1 MDVNLDGLFR
11 LNSSYDYGDDY
22 VYTDDD
28 LESRRAQAVWI
39 PLVYSVVLVVGL
51 LGNGL
56 LLAFLARKK
65 RAWRTSDTFVLHLS
79 VADVLLLVT
88 LPLWAAQASQSCG
101 WCVGLALC
109 KISGVLFKLNFFCG
123 VFLLA
128 AICLDRYLFWVHAK
142 PLFSH
147 KKPRMTHLS
156 CACAWIISLLL
167 TLPDWL
173 FLVLEP
179 HPWKEEWTQC
189 VPSLYPANTRLASRL
204 PQHLFGAA
212 AAVVVGC
219 SCLLPW
225 LLRPPKSLRNQ
236 RAAIITLI
244 LAGAFSFCWV
254 PYNVALA
261 VDTFGGA
268 KKTSPATKTSLMATA
283 ALGCVHACLR
293 PLLYFGVS
301 ATFRTWTLAALSC
314 AKVEPK
320 GSAWGLGVGEDAV
333 PERTPEE
340 EEELKQVANGEQQE
354 QSKVSSCDS

>member
-28 LESRRAQAVWI
+28 PESRRARAVWI
-39 PLVYSVVLVVGL
+39 PLVYSVVLVAGL

-56 LLAFLARKK
+56 LLAFLAQKK

-79 VADVLLLVT
+79 VADLLLLVT

-128 AICLDRYLFWVHAK
+128 AICLDRYLFWVHAT
-142 PLFSH
+142 PLFSRR
-147 KKPRMTHLS
+147 KPRMTHLS
-156 CACAWIISLLL
+156 CALAWASSLLL

-173 FLVLEP
+173 FLALEP

-189 VPSLYPANTRLASRL
+189 VPSLYPAHTRLASRL

-212 AAVVVGC
+212 AAAVVCC

-225 LLRPPKSLRNQ
+225 LRRPPLSLRDQ
-236 RAAIITLI
+236 RAAITTLI
-244 LAGAFSFCWV
+244 LAGVFCFCWL
-254 PYNVALA
+254 PYNVTLA
-261 VDTFGGA
+261 VDTFG
-268 KKTSPATKTSLMATA
+268 SSATKTSLMATA

-293 PLLYFGVS
+293 PPLYFAVS
-301 ATFRTWTLAALSC
+301 AAFRTWTLAALSC

-333 PERTPEE
+333 PERNPEE
-340 EEELKQVANGEQQE
+340 EAELKQVANGEQQE
-354 QSKVSSCDS
+354 LSKVSSGDS